1 MTLLALC
8 SLESDLETFL
18 TIHCYSF
25 LYVLYMYLSAYCLS
39 FPKIYFVHI
48 ISIDKLKKCEKYRFP
63 WYSVILKLVSFYLCN
78 CHSLFFYCGTEIFLI
93 LTILQMDFM
102 VVKKINYKIEKKQQQ
117 LFLCKCK
124 NIWRI
129 FFFLDIQDGSIIPIV
144 CCPADTNKLTSTEY
158 FHNPSSLTDVKNDF
172 LTFTLQ
178 LPHDKTVSDG
188 LYSFITQGEIT
199 RLNIESLLIRLF
211 FFTPSHFF
219 LDIIIFIML
228 SPS

>member
-48 ISIDKLKKCEKYRFP
+48 ISIDKLKKCEKYRFL

-102 VVKKINYKIEKKQQQ
+102 VVKKINYKIEKNNNNCSCANAKIYEE
-117 LFLCKCK
+117 F
-124 NIWRI
+124 
-129 FFFLDIQDGSIIPIV
+129 
-144 CCPADTNKLTSTEY
+144 
-158 FHNPSSLTDVKNDF
+158 
-172 LTFTLQ
+172 
-178 LPHDKTVSDG
+178 
-188 LYSFITQGEIT
+188 
-199 RLNIESLLIRLF
+199 LF
-211 FFTPSHFF
+211 FFRHTRWISHTDC
-219 LDIIIFIML
+219 LLSCWYKQINIYRILSQAIFSDRRKEWFPNIHIATATW
-228 SPS
+228 